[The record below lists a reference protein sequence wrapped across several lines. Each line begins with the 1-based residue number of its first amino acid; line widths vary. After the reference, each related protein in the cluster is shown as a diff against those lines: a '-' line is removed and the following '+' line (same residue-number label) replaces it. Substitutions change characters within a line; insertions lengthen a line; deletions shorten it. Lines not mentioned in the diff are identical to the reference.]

1 VAHQVFRRICAVL
14 KTDAAVEDIAE
25 RFVAARRAARA
36 LSDYPGRLPQ
46 DLATA
51 YAIQDAA
58 IAAFDGA
65 ICGWKVGRINAP
77 LSDTLGTTRLFGPCW
92 TADLQS
98 ITPGAVPVARIFEG
112 GFGAAEAEF
121 MFRIGRAPAV
131 GTSALTLAAAAD
143 LIDAVFVGFEIAS
156 SPFSGV
162 NALGP
167 LVTISDFGNN
177 GGLIVGPE
185 ISDWRSSGLEKWIV
199 ETWADGKL
207 VGSGRASSFPDGPL
221 GSVKLLVENLLQ
233 RGHPVT
239 PGLLISTGAVS
250 GVHEV
255 TAGQRVRSRFGEF
268 VEIECVTEFA
278 RT

>member
-1 VAHQVFRRICAVL
+1 MLQSDTV
-14 KTDAAVEDIAE
+14 VEDIAE
-25 RFVAARRAARA
+25 RFVAARQAARA
-36 LSDYPGRLPQ
+36 LRDYPGRLPQ

-58 IAAFDGA
+58 IAAFDGS

-92 TADLQS
+92 SGDLQC
-98 ITPGAVPVARIFEG
+98 ITQGAVPIARIFEG

-121 MFRIGRAPAV
+121 MFRIGKTPTA
-131 GTSALTLAAAAD
+131 GTSTLTCAAAAD

-185 ISDWRSSGLEKWIV
+185 IPDWRSSGLEKWIV
-199 ETWADGKL
+199 DTWIDGKP
-207 VGSGRASSFPDGPL
+207 VGSGSASNFPDGPL
-221 GSVKLLVENLLQ
+221 GSVKLLVEHLLQ
-233 RGHPVT
+233 SGYPVT

-255 TAGQRVRSRFGEF
+255 TAGQHVRSRFGDF
-268 VEIECVTEFA
+268 VDIECVTEFA